1 MAYFLFIPV
10 AFCFYRVY
18 YIPMN
23 VHVSEEIRKKYPNM
37 EFRGK
42 PKEKNGRLVIEARMD
57 AQDQTFWYSFDED
70 FFWQSTCEMPEY
82 KLPKL

>member
-1 MAYFLFIPV
+1 
-10 AFCFYRVY
+10 
-18 YIPMN
+18 MN

-42 PKEKNGRLVIEARMD
+42 PREKNGRLVIEARMD
-57 AQDQTFWYSFDED
+57 AQEQTFWYSFDED
-70 FFWQSTCEMPEY
+70 FFWQATCEMPEY

>member
-1 MAYFLFIPV
+1 
-10 AFCFYRVY
+10 
-18 YIPMN
+18 
-23 VHVSEEIRKKYPNM
+23 M

-42 PKEKNGRLVIEARMD
+42 PREKNGRLVIEARMD

-70 FFWQSTCEMPEY
+70 FFWQTTCDMPEY